1 MKQGILIVDHGS
13 RRAEA
18 NEALEGVARLVQQA
32 RPDAI
37 VRIAHMDIA
46 PPTIADAFDACV
58 AEGAGEVIVHPYF
71 LSPGN
76 HTMNDIPRLAREAAK
91 RYPGVVARISDP
103 LGVHPRLAEV
113 ILERLRDAKAI

>member
-18 NEALEGVARLVQQA
+18 NEALAEVALLVEQA
-32 RPDAI
+32 RPGAI
-37 VRIAHMDIA
+37 VRIAHMDIV

-76 HTMNDIPRLAREAAK
+76 HTTNDIPRLAREAAK
-91 RYPGVVARISDP
+91 RHPGVVTRISDP